1 MPLPPAPRQDKE
13 INRHV
18 WQEWFRQVW
27 DLTKQ
32 LTSTTST
39 TIGAAGGAAALPAT
53 PVGYLTIII
62 NNTSYKVPY
71 YNV

>member
-13 INRHV
+13 ITSHV

-27 DLTKQ
+27 DLTRQ

-53 PVGYLTIII
+53 PVGYITIVI
-62 NNTSYKVPY
+62 NNTNYKVPY